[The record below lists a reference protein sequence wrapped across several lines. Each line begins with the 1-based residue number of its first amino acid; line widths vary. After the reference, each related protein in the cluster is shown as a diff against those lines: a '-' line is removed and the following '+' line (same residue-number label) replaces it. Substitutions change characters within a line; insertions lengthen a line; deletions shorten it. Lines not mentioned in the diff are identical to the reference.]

1 MYGANAIVDA
11 LRNIKLRQLEPDTA
25 ALTCSYMRVGSGR
38 TALAPPFIPVTH
50 SRAPP
55 FVPYSPPPSPQY
67 HHNHFNHSQATK
79 TEWRLSGG
87 VWAPYF
93 RKARCFPPTSTS
105 RQVLRD

>member
-55 FVPYSPPPSPQY
+55 FVPYSPPRYPCPRY
-67 HHNHFNHSQATK
+67 PHLHKCLNL
-79 TEWRLSGG
+79 RLHPDYE
-87 VWAPYF
+87 A
-93 RKARCFPPTSTS
+93 
-105 RQVLRD
+105 